1 MIGPSVN
8 PARLESQC
16 RPGSI
21 LMSRSTAEL
30 IGDAMPLVRVGPMML
45 KGVGDN
51 VYAFEL
57 EEV

>member
-1 MIGPSVN
+1 MPTGLYPH
-8 PARLESQC
+8 ESFDCQ
-16 RPGSI
+16 
-21 LMSRSTAEL
+21 L

>member
-1 MIGPSVN
+1 MPTGLYPHESFDCRAYRRCDAIG
-8 PARLESQC
+8 
-16 RPGSI
+16 
-21 LMSRSTAEL
+21 
-30 IGDAMPLVRVGPMML
+30 RVGPMML